1 MTKRISRR
9 SFLRGAGVCLALPA
23 LEAMAGAASAP
34 APYRTVAIN
43 IPLGFI
49 PEKFFPTQAG
59 ADYALSEYLT
69 PAEAL
74 RKEFTVISGT
84 SHPGVDGGHSAE
96 KTFLTAAPR
105 PGALAFR
112 NTISLDQYMAQR
124 IGERTRFASLTLGDH
139 SLSWSANGVEIP
151 TERSPAKAFS
161 RLFLTGTA
169 QEIAAQQRELEEGH
183 SIMDTVLED
192 AKTMQR
198 RVSARDGEK
207 LDQFFTAVRETEQR
221 LVKAQAWSQTPKPK
235 VDAQPPPGK
244 LEWPDLPEMFHA
256 QFEIIRLALET
267 DSTRVIALGGTGFGS
282 VPRIKG
288 VEMGYHGLS
297 HHGKNPDMLRQLEL
311 IDRATLGAIFEFLE
325 KLKASPEGG
334 GSLLDR
340 TQVLLG
346 SNLGSANSHLTT
358 NLPIL
363 LAGGGYR
370 HGQHLAFDQK
380 DNYPLPNLFVSM
392 LQRMGI
398 ESDKFATSSGT
409 MRGLEMARA

>member
-1 MTKRISRR
+1 MKRISRR

-23 LEAMAGAASAP
+23 LEAMAHAAGAP

-74 RKEFTVISGT
+74 RQEFTVISGT

-124 IGERTRFASLTLGDH
+124 IGEQTRFASLTLGDH

-169 QEIAAQQRELEEGH
+169 QEVAAQQRELEEGR

-192 AKTMQR
+192 AKSMQR
-198 RVSARDGEK
+198 HVSPRDGEK

-235 VDAQPPPGK
+235 VDAQPPPAR
-244 LEWPDLPEMFHA
+244 LEWPDLPEMFRA
-256 QFEIIRLALET
+256 QFEVIRLALET

-311 IDRATLGAIFEFLE
+311 IDRATLSAIFEFLE
-325 KLKASPEGG
+325 KLKASREGG
-334 GSLLDR
+334 GSLLDH

-363 LAGGGYR
+363 LAGGGYK
-370 HGQHLAFDQK
+370 HGRHLAFDQK
-380 DNYPLPNLFVSM
+380 DNYPLPNLFVTM

-409 MRGLEMARA
+409 MRGLELGRG